1 MRGRYLLGLRISRV
15 LSRPW
20 LDSFHL
26 SLDSRYFREL
36 VQRTGMEAGSRK
48 SEGLGNMQNLLF
60 FLINALGWGKVCFLE
75 LYNQKTALTD
85 KPEN

>member
-1 MRGRYLLGLRISRV
+1 MLGLRTSGV

-26 SLDSRYFREL
+26 SLDTRYIREL
-36 VQRTGMEAGSRK
+36 EWRQRTGMEAGSTK

-60 FLINALGWGKVCFLE
+60 FLISALGWGKVCF
-75 LYNQKTALTD
+75 NRAL
-85 KPEN
+85 